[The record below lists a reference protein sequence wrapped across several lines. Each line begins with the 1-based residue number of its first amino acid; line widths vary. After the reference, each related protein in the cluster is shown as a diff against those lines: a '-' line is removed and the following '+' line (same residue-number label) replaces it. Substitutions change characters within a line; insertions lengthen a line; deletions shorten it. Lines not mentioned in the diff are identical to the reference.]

1 MKKKITILSLILLSV
16 KSYAQNYEPIL
27 VDSNISFYEGF
38 TGDINGIKII
48 SSSIIGNAKVYELSK
63 SWNISNFLCIKPNG
77 KSWLGEKFA
86 VVNNQYLFFNKEGD
100 TIFYHPNTEL
110 GTTWRLYT
118 YKNQSYIEAKIERKS
133 RQLLLNV
140 FDSFVEY
147 SFKVFNKD
155 GISIPHNYN
164 SANLRVSKNYGAI
177 GIIPAYDF
185 PNTIQFVNL
194 CGVTKFGLGYNFLSW
209 RKIFDLNIGDE
220 FHLDEIN
227 FSNSLFDYQ
236 SKTIK
241 KIIDKKV
248 STSIDSIFIYTIDR
262 LTYFDY
268 YSNDKKDY
276 LLHDTITETFLVKN
290 EPVFVMD
297 EPIFD
302 TTFNESGG
310 AIVRWNNGPRKFV
323 RYFNTSLYKKNND
336 SCWYIYNPTQSS
348 RSSFME
354 GCGLLKFEDSNNG
367 PASKYEKNL
376 VYYKK
381 GNETWGLPFEN
392 LSLKNIDKPLISI
405 YPNPIKRNENLVVKA
420 PIYLSK
426 IEVLNMIG
434 EVILTV
440 NNINKTE
447 ETIDIDLLKSG
458 TYIIRLTSSNIVI
471 YNKLLSIR

>member
-1 MKKKITILSLILLSV
+1 MKLIVTFSFLMLLIGQNTI
-16 KSYAQNYEPIL
+16 AQNYEPVL

-38 TGDINGIKII
+38 TGNINGVKII

-77 KSWLGEKFA
+77 ASWLGEKFA

-164 SANLRVSKNYGAI
+164 SVILRVSKNYGAI

-194 CGVTKFGLGYNFLSW
+194 CGVTKFELGYNFLSW
-209 RKIFDLNIGDE
+209 RKIFDFSIGDE
-220 FHLDEIN
+220 FHLNEIN
-227 FSNSLFDYQ
+227 SSNSFIDYQ

-248 STSIDSIFIYTIDR
+248 SAPIDSVYIYTIDR

-268 YSNDKKDY
+268 FSNDKKDY
-276 LLHDTITETFLVKN
+276 LLHDTITETYLVKK
-290 EPVFVMD
+290 EPVYVMD

-336 SCWYIYNPTQSS
+336 SCWYIYNPTPSS

-367 PASKYEKNL
+367 PTSKYEKNL

-392 LSLKNIDKPLISI
+392 LSLKNIEKPLISVF
-405 YPNPIKRNENLVVKA
+405 PNPISNAEMLNINNNSEQYNIFITNLLGEEILVKENNRGN
-420 PIYLSK
+420 SK
-426 IEVLNMIG
+426 IPLDN
-434 EVILTV
+434 
-440 NNINKTE
+440 
-447 ETIDIDLLKSG
+447 LKSG
-458 TYIIRLTSSNIVI
+458 LYFVKIITNNQSNFTQ
-471 YNKLLSIR
+471 KLMVK